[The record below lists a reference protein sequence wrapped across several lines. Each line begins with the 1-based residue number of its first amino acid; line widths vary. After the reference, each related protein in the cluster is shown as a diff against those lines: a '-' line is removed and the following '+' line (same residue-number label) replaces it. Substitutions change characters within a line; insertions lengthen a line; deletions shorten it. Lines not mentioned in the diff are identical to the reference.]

1 MLAAS
6 LVDRQAKTVVM
17 NYFNLCPAV
26 SVSIVCAGLLEF
38 DELKKKYAEECENV
52 S

>member
-1 MLAAS
+1 MLAAC

-17 NYFNLCPAV
+17 NYALL
-26 SVSIVCAGLLEF
+26 SVSLDCAGLLEF

>member
-6 LVDRQAKTVVM
+6 LVDRQAKAVM
-17 NYFNLCPAV
+17 MNLCPAV
-26 SVSIVCAGLLEF
+26 SVSLVCTGLLEF